1 MMGDEFI
8 VLLSID
14 MNYTEIMRL
23 YSTYL
28 LIIDSGLNFTTGD
41 SPIPSID
48 DLELCSHTVG
58 VTKLQDIRH
67 VSVA

>member
-1 MMGDEFI
+1 
-8 VLLSID
+8 

-28 LIIDSGLNFTTGD
+28 LIIDSGLHFTTSD

-48 DLELCSHTVG
+48 DLKLGSHTVG
-58 VTKLQDIRH
+58 IAKLQDIRH
-67 VSVA
+67 VGVA